1 MKKLFLIILIPFVYG
16 KAAAQDTL
24 KITGKSFDSSAF
36 ANDDTLTHSDY
47 LLGIGKVF
55 QTLNKAPNVGQ
66 FAAPIKAIIRDM
78 DEDDSALNIIKERLS
93 STDRTVNIRNLQMF
107 NLLLDHLIDDNKRY
121 NKKLTYYDSILDGTK
136 KEIFL
141 IRKDSVMKDI
151 FRNRSLIETFKP
163 QLILVH
169 EKWQNADSII
179 RQVNILIDQT
189 LARIS
194 NNIITIGELSTRTDG
209 LLETTGLKAFSK
221 ERRYIWES
229 RTTRLSPASIRGFS
243 RVVSDERKITLFYF
257 EHSRDLLSFL
267 LFTGIIFFYWIFYNF
282 RSAKRL
288 KKTDQLDLIGFK
300 FVSPIPILISLI
312 FMLDLAPLFDLN
324 APAIYIEA
332 IGFVLMLALTAL
344 FWKQM
349 THTLFYTWIA
359 FMALF
364 IAFSATRFLG
374 FSFYIQRWWTFSVN
388 LASCALGIYA
398 LLHFEKQLRKFK
410 AIFWVLVLYILFNT
424 IAIVC
429 NIFGRVTLTQILGA
443 TANTALFQAVG
454 LTVFVQLATEAFL
467 LQIQSSR
474 IRKQY
479 SQHFEYSGIT
489 KGIALLVA
497 ILAIFIWLVVFFTNL
512 NLYDSLN
519 DWLTNFLTTPRELG
533 SISFTF
539 SGVILFLAIIWIAN
553 FLQRY
558 IAYFFGDIGDDEA
571 FNNKGPRS
579 RLLITRLVLLIAGF
593 LLAVAASGLPLDK
606 ITVILGALGIGI
618 GLGLQN
624 IVSNFVS
631 GIILIFDRP
640 LRIGDTVEIGD
651 KKGRVKEI
659 SVRSSTLLTPEGAE
673 VIIPNGD
680 ILSHNIVNWTLSD
693 NNIRANVSFMIQE
706 LIIDDDKKQ
715 EIKEMIRSLPGIV
728 ETKSAEIL
736 FNSFTAKSI
745 EMKIFFWCKDVT
757 KTEQLRS
764 DVYSAV
770 YKYLHDRDIKVVW

>member
-1 MKKLFLIILIPFVYG
+1 MKKLFFLILIPLVYG
-16 KAAAQDTL
+16 NILAQDTI

-36 ANDDTLTHSDY
+36 ANDDTLTRSDY

-55 QTLNKAPNVGQ
+55 LTLNKTPDVGQ
-66 FAAPIKAIIRDM
+66 FATPIKAIIRDM
-78 DEDDSALNIIKERLS
+78 DEDDSALDIIKERLS
-93 STDRTVNIRNLQMF
+93 VTNRTVNIRNLQMF
-107 NLLLDHLIDDNKRY
+107 NLLLDHLSTDNKRY
-121 NKKLTYYDSILDGTK
+121 NKKLTYYDSILDATK
-136 KEIFL
+136 KQIFL
-141 IRKDSVMKDI
+141 IRKDSLMQRI
-151 FRNRSLIETFKP
+151 FRSRSLMETFKP
-163 QLILVH
+163 QLIIVH
-169 EKWQNADSII
+169 DKWQNADSII
-179 RQVNILIDQT
+179 KQVNILIDQT

-194 NNIITIGELSTRTDG
+194 NNIITIEELSTRADA
-209 LLETTGLKAFSK
+209 LLETTGLEAFSK
-221 ERRYIWES
+221 ERRYIWEAG
-229 RTTRLSPASIRGFS
+229 TTRSTPTSIRGFS
-243 RVVSDERKITLFYF
+243 SVLSDERKITLFYF
-257 EHSRDLLSFL
+257 EHSRDQLSLL

-288 KKTDQLDLIGFK
+288 EKTDQLDAIDCK
-300 FVSPIPILISLI
+300 FVTPVPLLISLI
-312 FMLDLAPLFDLN
+312 FILDLAPLFDLN

-349 THTLFYTWIA
+349 SHTLFYTWIA
-359 FMALF
+359 FIALF
-364 IAFSATRFLG
+364 IAFAATRFLG
-374 FSFYIQRWWTFSVN
+374 LSFYIQRWWTFSVN
-388 LASCALGIYA
+388 LASCVTGIYA
-398 LLHFEKQLRKFK
+398 LVHFEKQLRKFR
-410 AIFWVLVLYILFNT
+410 AIFWVLLLYILFNM
-424 IAIVC
+424 IAVVC
-429 NIFGRVTLTQILGA
+429 NIFGRVTLTQIFGA

-454 LTVFVQLATEAFL
+454 LTVFVQFATEAFL

-489 KGIALLVA
+489 KGISLLVA

-512 NLYDSLN
+512 NLYDLLN
-519 DWLTNFLTTPRELG
+519 DWLISFLTTPRELG

-539 SGVILFLAIIWIAN
+539 NGIILFLAIIWTAN

-579 RLLITRLVLLIAGF
+579 RLLITRLVLLIVGF

-624 IVSNFVS
+624 IVTNFVS

-659 SVRSSTLLTPEGAE
+659 RVRSSTLLTPEGAE

-693 NNIRANVSFMIQE
+693 NNIRTNVSFMIHE

-715 EIKEMIRSLPGIV
+715 GIKELIRSLPGVV
-728 ETKSAEIL
+728 EEKSAEIL
-736 FNSFTAKSI
+736 ITAVTEKSI
-745 EMKIFFWCKDVT
+745 EIKVFFWCKDVT
-757 KTEQLRS
+757 KTEQMRS
-764 DVYSAV
+764 DVYAAV
-770 YKYLHDRDIKVVW
+770 YKYLHDRDIKVIW

>member
-1 MKKLFLIILIPFVYG
+1 MKKLFLFILIPFLYG
-16 KAAAQDTL
+16 TVLAQDTL

-36 ANDDTLTHSDY
+36 ANDDTLTRSDY

-55 QTLNKAPNVGQ
+55 QTLNKAPSAGQ
-66 FAAPIKAIIRDM
+66 FAAPIKAIIHDM

-93 STDRTVNIRNLQMF
+93 VTDRTVNIRNLQMF
-107 NLLLDHLIDDNKRY
+107 NILLDHLSDDNKQY
-121 NKKLTYYDSILDGTK
+121 NKKLTYYDSILDATK

-141 IRKDSVMKDI
+141 IRKDTLIQDI
-151 FRNRSLIETFKP
+151 FRSTSLMETFKP

-169 EKWQNADSII
+169 NKWQDADSTIKE
-179 RQVNILIDQT
+179 VNVLIDQT

-194 NNIITIGELSTRTDG
+194 NNIITIEELSRRADG
-209 LLETTGLKAFSK
+209 LLETTGLKGFSK

-229 RTTRLSPASIRGFS
+229 RTARVSPTSIRGFS
-243 RVVSDERKITLFYF
+243 RVLSDERKITLFYF
-257 EHSRDLLSFL
+257 EHSRDQLSLLVL
-267 LFTGIIFFYWIFYNF
+267 TGIIFFYWIFYNF
-282 RSAKRL
+282 RSVKRL
-288 KKTDQLDLIGFK
+288 NKTKALDLIDFK
-300 FVSPIPILISLI
+300 FVKPFPLLISLI
-312 FMLDLAPLFDLN
+312 FILDLAPLFDLN
-324 APAIYIEA
+324 APAIYIES

-359 FMALF
+359 FIALF

-374 FSFYIQRWWTFSVN
+374 LSFYIQRWWTFSVN
-388 LASCALGIYA
+388 LASCVLGIFALIHYA
-398 LLHFEKQLRKFK
+398 KQLKK
-410 AIFWVLVLYILFNT
+410 IKVIFWVILLYILFN
-424 IAIVC
+424 IMAVIC

-443 TANTALFQAVG
+443 TANTALFQAIG

-489 KGIALLVA
+489 KGISSLVA

-519 DWLTNFLTTPRELG
+519 DWLVSFLTTPRELG

-539 SGVILFLAIIWIAN
+539 SGVILFLAIIWTAN

-624 IVSNFVS
+624 IVNNFVS

-680 ILSHNIVNWTLSD
+680 VLSHNIVNWTLSD

-715 EIKEMIRSLPGIV
+715 GIKEMIRSLPGIV
-728 ETKSAEIL
+728 EEKSAEIL
-736 FNSFTAKSI
+736 IAAVTAKSI
-745 EMKIFFWCKDVT
+745 EMKVFFWCKDVT
-757 KTEQLRS
+757 KTETVRS
-764 DVYSAV
+764 DVYAAV
-770 YKYLHDRDIKVVW
+770 YKYLHDRDIKVIW